1 MPYLKVKF
9 YGLVT
14 DVVNESESD
23 MYIPEDA
30 TGRQLIQSLTDKYGP
45 KIANRLLDHQGNLM
59 GYVRIFVNQQEVND
73 LEERLKIAS
82 DETTEAMIYVFS
94 AMEGGQGN
102 KGGIGNE

>member
-1 MPYLKVKF
+1 MPHLKVKF
-9 YGLVT
+9 YGLLT
-14 DVVNESESD
+14 DVVNE
-23 MYIPEDA
+23 PECDVSLPDDA
-30 TGRQLIQSLTDKYGP
+30 TGRTLIQALNGKYGDQL
-45 KIANRLLDHQGNLM
+45 ANRLLDHQGNLM

-102 KGGIGNE
+102 KGGIGNG

>member
-1 MPYLKVKF
+1 MPHLKVKF
-9 YGLVT
+9 YGLIT
-14 DVVNESESD
+14 DVVNESEAD
-23 MYIPEDA
+23 VYVPEDA
-30 TGRQLIQSLTDKYGP
+30 TGGDLIQSLTDKYGP
-45 KIANRLLDHQGNLM
+45 KLANRLLNHQGNVM